1 MTPFDTALRVH
12 RREVDALKASIGT
25 EIDRI
30 ATLDTQTRSHDET
43 LRQERALAYSLPFAS
58 DAYAARMKAERI
70 RLNEAA
76 SHAQDRLGK
85 LRAQTVEVY
94 GTMRAIEGAAER
106 FQDDADRT
114 AAVAEQGA
122 IDDIAAAK
130 FIAARRKSRD
140 Q

>member
-12 RREVDALKASIGT
+12 RREVDALKASIST

-30 ATLDTQTRSHDET
+30 TTLDTQARAHDET
-43 LRQERALAYSLPFAS
+43 LRQERALAYSMPFAS
-58 DAYAARMKAERI
+58 DAYTMRMKAERI
-70 RLNEAA
+70 RLAEAA
-76 SHAQDRLGK
+76 DHAQNRLGA

-130 FIAARRKSRD
+130 FIAARRKGRG

>member
-12 RREVDALKASIGT
+12 RREVDALKASIST

-30 ATLDTQTRSHDET
+30 TTLDTQTRTHDET
-43 LRQERALAYSLPFAS
+43 LRQERALAYSMPFAS
-58 DAYAARMKAERI
+58 DAYTVRMKAERI
-70 RLNEAA
+70 RRNEAA
-76 SHAQDRLGK
+76 NHAQIRLGK

-130 FIAARRKSRD
+130 FIAARRKGRG